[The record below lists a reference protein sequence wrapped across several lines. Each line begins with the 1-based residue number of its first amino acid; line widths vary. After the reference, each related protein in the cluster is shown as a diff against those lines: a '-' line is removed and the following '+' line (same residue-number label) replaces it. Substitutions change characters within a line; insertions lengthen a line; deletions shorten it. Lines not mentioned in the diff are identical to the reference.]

1 MKKFVS
7 SSISST
13 SFDSLQSAKEKL
25 MLECGCIHLVKM
37 DARDGLVLP
46 DKDKGFHPKFVV
58 IIGCLDD
65 ETCYGA
71 VLIQSKP
78 NRWTHSLEQIR
89 ADFHPLFKDDY
100 DFIKDEAHNPSY
112 VDCGQIFSFE
122 RSRIISENAYKGK
135 LQDVDL
141 QIVISKIKSSE
152 RIDEIDKIEYGLVDY

>member
-1 MKKFVS
+1 
-7 SSISST
+7 
-13 SFDSLQSAKEKL
+13 

>member
-1 MKKFVS
+1 MKKSVS

-13 SFDSLQSAKEKL
+13 SLASLQSTKEKL
-25 MLECGCIHLVKM
+25 ILERGCIHLVKM

-46 DKDKGFHPKFVV
+46 DKNKVFHPKFVV

-78 NRWTHSLEQIR
+78 NHWTNSLEQIR

-112 VDCGQIFSFE
+112 VDCGQIFPFD
-122 RSRIISENAYKGK
+122 RSRIISENAYKEK
-135 LQDVDL
+135 LQETDL
-141 QIVISKIKSSE
+141 QTVIDKIKSSE